1 MRSALVTGGEGFIGR
16 HLVNELRRRR
26 INVTTVGRRPSG
38 DAAHIVLDEASW
50 NSSALDRVLEDAA
63 PDCIFHLAGKLRGTP
78 DELARANLDLVRALI
93 QALRRTTLR
102 PRLVLAGSAAEYG
115 SAIRDGEPV
124 RETAICA
131 PLSAYGASKLAQTR
145 MALAYAEVTGTPL
158 LVARIFNAL
167 GPNMPT
173 HLAIGDFAKQIASMP
188 GREGTLHVGNINV
201 RRDMIE
207 VERVATL
214 LCKLAENS
222 EACGIVNVCSGEAPL
237 LRDLVDL
244 LIKGYGRK
252 VEIVV
257 DWTRVRGNEPRT
269 IVGSTELL
277 AKLGCPPS
285 PIDFPAVIARVCRA
299 MEQGTVWNS

>member
-1 MRSALVTGGEGFIGR
+1 MRSAVVTGGEGFIGR
-16 HLVNELRRRR
+16 HLVNELRRRHV
-26 INVTTVGRRPSG
+26 NVTTVGRRPSS
-38 DAAHIVLDEASW
+38 DAAHVVLDEASW

-78 DELARANLDLVRALI
+78 DELARANLDLVRALL

-167 GPNMPT
+167 GPNMPA

-214 LCKLAENS
+214 LCTLAENP
-222 EACGIVNVCSGEAPL
+222 EACGIVNICSGEAPL
-237 LRDLVDL
+237 LRDLVDM

-299 MEQGTVWNS
+299 MEQSTVWNS

>member
-1 MRSALVTGGEGFIGR
+1 MGDILSMSFV
-16 HLVNELRRRR
+16 
-26 INVTTVGRRPSG
+26 
-38 DAAHIVLDEASW
+38 DAALTSRRLVAGRPVMQRMSSWMRHPGIRPLSIV
-50 NSSALDRVLEDAA
+50 
-63 PDCIFHLAGKLRGTP
+63 FLRMPRPTAYFTLPANCGERAP

-167 GPNMPT
+167 GPNMPA

-299 MEQGTVWNS
+299 MEQSTVWNS